1 METFTGIN
9 ASVAIVG
16 IGCRFPGGGNDP
28 ETFWD
33 KLSQGIDCIGEVP
46 ADRWHRDNFYH
57 PRKGVRGKSA
67 TRWGGFVDG
76 IDRFDAGFFGISPR
90 EAAVMDPQQR
100 LLLEV
105 CWEAFEDAGIVPSSL
120 HERAVG
126 VYMGGFTLD
135 YMLQQLGNADYRNVE
150 AHTATG
156 SMMTLLAARLS
167 YVFGLRG
174 PCMSIDTACSSSMV
188 AVHLACQSLRNGESD
203 IALAG
208 GVNALLGPAYTIAES
223 QAGMLSPTGRS
234 RAFDSRADGYVRGE
248 GGGIVVLKRL
258 DDALAAG
265 DHIYATIR
273 ATQSNQDGRSQGIT
287 VPSADA
293 QRLLMRAALAAA
305 DATPAQIDYV
315 EAHGTGTPVGDPIEA
330 GAIGSVMSEGRDP
343 AEPCLIGSVKTN
355 IGHTEAAAG
364 VAALIKTA
372 LVLERGQVPPH
383 LHFLEPNAQIDLQ
396 ALKLRVPTGLTAL
409 PHRDGA
415 TLAAVNS
422 FGFGGSNAHA
432 ILASAPAP
440 TASAQPEPAA
450 AGPWLLPLSARHPDA
465 LSALAGR
472 YADRLERG
480 GALAD
485 VALQDLSRA
494 AALGREHHPHRA
506 CVAADS
512 AEQLAQRLRALADE
526 GRSDGAWTSDTPVQS
541 APGLVFVYSGS
552 GPQWWGM
559 GQQLYRREPV
569 FKAAVDRCAQL
580 FAQVA
585 GWDLLPHMLAESE
598 TARANDTDVV
608 QSAGFI
614 LQVGLTELLAQWG
627 VRPAAIVGH
636 SLGEIA
642 AAYAAGCLSLEDA
655 VCVIHHRSRLL
666 HRMAGH
672 GAMLAVGLAREQAQ
686 AAIDALADPTVS
698 IAAINGPA
706 QVTVAGSLDGIER
719 LQAELAARELFVR
732 RLRVQVPFHSC
743 YMDGLREEM
752 LACTAAVAPREP
764 QVPLYSTV
772 SGQRVDGHL
781 HDNAY
786 WFANMREPVRFSDA
800 VTAILA
806 EGGAHFVEIS
816 PHPVLASSLGECA
829 NAADRAV
836 RTTATLHRER
846 DESERIAAAVAELY
860 CAGTAPDWSQR
871 LPRGAHVRLPTYP
884 WRKERHWHESPGSA
898 RARLQAL
905 PHPLLQRRIDHDLPS
920 WESDLDSPQ
929 LEFLQDHQLDGTV
942 VFPGAGYADMALTAA
957 RTLHGGD
964 ARLALADIRFER
976 ALYLSQE
983 QAATLRVGLD
993 ADTGAVRIASRGE
1006 DERWRTHCTGRIEFD
1021 TDARPA
1027 PADLD
1032 ALRARCPRDIA
1043 AEDCYAYFRSV
1054 GLQYGPTFRGLAG
1067 LRQGEGE
1074 ALARVAV
1081 PAALHASLDRFHL
1094 HPAVLDLCFQT
1105 LAAALPLQVEG
1116 SKVYMP
1122 TGFARGRSYGAFA
1135 PDLYIHARVTRREDD
1150 RIHGDVRVYAP
1161 DGELL
1166 LEVADC
1172 AAKVL
1177 GGAGGFIET
1186 PQRLYAPAWREAE
1199 LPAATA
1205 MAPGAWL
1212 LRGDGA
1218 LAAAV
1223 AAELR
1228 ARGHACIELSAEPGF
1243 AADDVE
1249 AWSRALD
1256 AHAAA
1261 LRGVIDLVPP
1271 APAEPDA
1278 AQAMALLAERCLP
1291 TFDAVRALARR
1302 VAAEKPKLWI
1312 ATQAAQ
1318 RVLAGD
1324 RADPFAGAVWGLGR
1338 IVGHGE
1344 HIDLWG
1350 GAVDLDGRDAAS
1362 DARNLVDECLAT
1374 RREDQIAWRDG
1385 RRYSLQLEDSGVDA
1399 APDALPALRADASYL
1414 ITGGLGALG
1423 LEIAAWLV
1431 ERGARHLILIGRTPP
1446 PPRAQWRDLPE
1457 GHAQAGL
1464 VARLLELERAGA
1476 SVAVECFDIADAAA
1490 LDALIA
1496 RLGGECRPPIR
1507 GVIHSAG
1514 VARPQLLAQSDHAE
1528 FLSAFPP
1535 KAVGAWN
1542 LHRAFAARPLD
1553 FFVLFSSVAAQVAS
1567 MGQGNYAAANNFLDL
1582 LAQHRRAQGLPAL
1595 SVGWGPWGDVGMA
1608 IKLDL
1613 TTFFHDRG
1621 LYPMSAEQGCRALGR
1636 LLTAPELPHA
1646 VVLGAKWTRVGETS
1660 PLGIAAPHIQ
1670 ALVEAERQEDA
1681 QAGAGSGED
1690 KVDIHLR
1697 LAQCEDEPALARTLA
1712 EYVRELACRILRA
1725 DPSALGLDESLSQ
1738 LGLDSMMAIEMK
1750 NRIEHSLRVGL
1761 SVLELLKGASPNQ
1774 LGALLAA
1781 QIQADRL
1788 AAQDAAVAEVL
1799 AQMSELSDDQLESLL
1814 AGGDEA

>member
-1 METFTGIN
+1 METLTRSST
-9 ASVAIVG
+9 AAVAIVG

-28 ETFWD
+28 ETFWNN
-33 KLSQGIDCIGEVP
+33 LRQGLDCIGEVP
-46 ADRWHRDNFYH
+46 ADRWHRDNYYH

-90 EAAVMDPQQR
+90 EAAAMDPQQR

-105 CWEAFEDAGIVPSSL
+105 CWEAFEDAAIVPSSL

-203 IALAG
+203 LALAG

-248 GGGIVVLKRL
+248 GAGIVVLKRL

-265 DHIYATIR
+265 DHIYATIL

-293 QRLLMRAALAAA
+293 QRQLMRAALAAA
-305 DATPAQIDYV
+305 GTAPAQIAYV

-330 GAIGSVMSEGRDP
+330 SAIGSVMSEGRD
-343 AEPCLIGSVKTN
+343 ASEPCLMGSIKTN

-364 VAALIKTA
+364 VAALIKAA

-383 LHFLEPNAQIDLQ
+383 LHLLQPNPQIDLQ
-396 ALKLRVPTGLTAL
+396 ALKLRVPTELTEL
-409 PHRDGA
+409 PQRDGA
-415 TLAAVNS
+415 ALAAVNS

-432 ILASAPAP
+432 ILRSAPARS
-440 TASAQPEPAA
+440 ASATHAA
-450 AGPWLLPLSARHPDA
+450 AQAAPGPWLLPLSARHPES
-465 LSALAGR
+465 LLALAGR
-472 YADRLERG
+472 YADRLGAG
-480 GALAD
+480 GALAEA
-485 VALQDLSRA
+485 ALQDVCRA

-506 CVAADS
+506 CVAAAS
-512 AEQLAQRLRALADE
+512 TEQLAQRLRELADG
-526 GRSDGAWTSDTPVQS
+526 GRGDGVWQSDVPVQA

-580 FAQVA
+580 FARIA
-585 GWDLLPHMLAESE
+585 GWDLLPHMLADAE

-672 GAMLAVGLAREQAQ
+672 GAMLAVGLTREQAQ
-686 AAIDALADPTVS
+686 EAIDALGDATVS

-706 QVTVAGSLDGIER
+706 QITVAGSLEGIER
-719 LQAELAARELFVR
+719 LQAELSARELFVR

-752 LACTAAVAPREP
+752 LASTAAVAPRP
-764 QVPLYSTV
+764 AQVPLYSTV
-772 SGQRVDGHL
+772 SGQRVETAI

-786 WFANMREPVRFSDA
+786 WFANMREPVRFADA
-800 VTAILA
+800 ATAILA
-806 EGGAHFVEIS
+806 DGGAHFVEIS

-836 RTTATLHRER
+836 RITATLHRER
-846 DESERIAAAVAELY
+846 DESERIAGAVAELY
-860 CAGTAPDWSQR
+860 CAGVAPDWRER
-871 LPRGAHVRLPTYP
+871 LPRGAHVRLPGYA
-884 WRKERHWHESPGSA
+884 WRKERHWHESAGSA
-898 RARLQAL
+898 RARLEAL
-905 PHPLLQRRIDHDLPS
+905 PHPLLQRRIDLDLPT
-920 WESDLDSPQ
+920 WEADLDSPQ

-942 VFPGAGYADMALTAA
+942 VFPGAGYADMALSAA
-957 RTLHGGD
+957 RAVHGHD
-964 ARLALADIRFER
+964 ARLAVADIRFER
-976 ALYLSQE
+976 ALYLSQD
-983 QAATLRVGLD
+983 QATTLRVGLD
-993 ADTGAVRIASRGE
+993 PRSGAVRIASRGE
-1006 DERWRTHCTGRIEFD
+1006 DERWRTHCSGRIEFD
-1021 TDARPA
+1021 TDAVPA
-1027 PADLD
+1027 PVDLD
-1032 ALRARCPRDIA
+1032 AVRARCPRDIPA
-1043 AEDCYAYFRSV
+1043 QECYAYFRSV
-1054 GLQYGPTFRGLAG
+1054 GLQYGPTFRGLVG
-1067 LRQGEGE
+1067 LQQGEGE
-1074 ALARVAV
+1074 AVARVEV
-1081 PAALHASLDRFHL
+1081 PAPLRGQLDTFNL

-1122 TGFARGRSYGAFA
+1122 TGFARGRSYGPFVS
-1135 PDLYIHARVTRREDD
+1135 DLVIHAQVTRREDD
-1150 RIHGDVRVYAP
+1150 RIHGDVYVYAP

-1166 LEVADC
+1166 LAVAEC
-1172 AAKVL
+1172 TAKVL

-1186 PQRLYAPAWREAE
+1186 PQRLYAPAWQEAAPVE
-1199 LPAATA
+1199 AAEA
-1205 MAPGAWL
+1205 APGAWL

-1228 ARGHACIELSAEPGF
+1228 VRGHDCIELDAE
-1243 AADDVE
+1243 ADDVGS
-1249 AWSRALD
+1249 WTRALD
-1256 AHAAA
+1256 AHGASV
-1261 LRGVIDLVPP
+1261 RGVIDLVPP
-1271 APAEPDA
+1271 APAEPSR
-1278 AQAMALLAERCLP
+1278 AQALELIAQRCLP
-1291 TFDAVRALARR
+1291 AFDAVRALAQR
-1302 VAAEKPKLWI
+1302 VGADKPRLWI

-1324 RADPFAGAVWGLGR
+1324 RADPFAGAAWGLGR
-1338 IVGHGE
+1338 IVGHAE
-1344 HIDLWG
+1344 HIDFWG
-1350 GAVDLDGRDAAS
+1350 GAVDVEGADAAT
-1362 DARNLVDECLAT
+1362 DARCLVDECLGQ

-1385 RRYSLQLEDSGVDA
+1385 RRYTLQLRDSGVDA

-1414 ITGGLGALG
+1414 VTGGLGALG
-1423 LEIAAWLV
+1423 LEIAAWMV
-1431 ERGARHLILIGRTPP
+1431 ERGARHLVLIGRTPP
-1446 PPRAQWRDLPE
+1446 PPRAQWRALPAD
-1457 GHAQAGL
+1457 HAQAGL

-1490 LDALIA
+1490 LDSLLA
-1496 RLGGECRPPIR
+1496 RMDSECRPPVR

-1514 VARPQLLAQSDHAE
+1514 VARPQLLAQSDRDE

-1535 KAVGAWN
+1535 KAIGAWN
-1542 LHRAFAARPLD
+1542 LHCAFAARPLD
-1553 FFVLFSSVAAQVAS
+1553 FFVLFSSVAALVAS
-1567 MGQGNYAAANNFLDL
+1567 MGQGNYAAANTFLDL
-1582 LAQHRRAQGLPAL
+1582 LAQQRRAQGLPAL

-1608 IKLDL
+1608 MKLDL

-1621 LYPMSAEQGCRALGR
+1621 LYPMSADQGCRALGR

-1670 ALVEAERQEDA
+1670 ALVEAERAEDA
-1681 QAGAGSGED
+1681 QAGAAAGD
-1690 KVDIHLR
+1690 APVDIHLR
-1697 LAQCEDEPALARTLA
+1697 LAECEDEAALARALA

-1725 DPSALGLDESLSQ
+1725 DPAALDLDDSISQ

-1761 SVLELLKGASPNQ
+1761 SVLELLKGATPNQ

-1781 QIQADRL
+1781 QIQADRV

-1799 AQMSELSDDQLESLL
+1799 AQMSELSEEQLESLL
-1814 AGGDEA
+1814 AGGDGE